1 MGQTA
6 TLDTAMAKREIADIL
21 PEIELL
27 QFTSVGNKVKWS
39 LDYTISQSL
48 YNNINSE
55 RNLCVLIMLHGEL
68 AELACEHCDVTL
80 LEMEMHNGTLI
91 SV

>member
-1 MGQTA
+1 
-6 TLDTAMAKREIADIL
+6 MAKREIADIL

-27 QFTSVGNKVKWS
+27 QFTSVRNKVKWP

-55 RNLCVLIMLHGEL
+55 RNLCELIMLHDES
-68 AELACEHCDVTL
+68 AELA
-80 LEMEMHNGTLI
+80 
-91 SV
+91 